1 MRLSL
6 LLFVSGLLCAQSLK
20 DFEKKVTEFTLPNGL
35 HFVIIERHEAPV
47 LSFNTYANVG
57 AVDDPNGRTGLAHM
71 FEHMAF
77 KGTDT
82 IGTKNWPLEKK
93 ALDAIEEV
101 YDRLEAEQNKWFRA
115 DPKKIQALEEELKAA
130 IDKADTYVENNE
142 YDRIVES
149 NGGVGL
155 NAGTSEDSTSYYYNF
170 PSNRVE
176 LWFLLESE
184 RFLHPVFR
192 EFYKE
197 RDVVR
202 EERRMRVESSPQGLL
217 LEALLSTS
225 FEAHPYKNMPGGWAS
240 DIESFRRPDAE
251 AFYKKYYT
259 PANLTMAIAGDI
271 DPAEAKR
278 LANKYFARLPKGPA
292 PPLLH
297 TVEPPQDGEKRARV
311 ASPAQPFLAVAY
323 KRPDQ
328 YSKDDAALDV
338 LSDILSDGRTGI
350 FYKELVRDKKIALG
364 AESDATFPGGK
375 YPNLF
380 ILFYIP
386 NAGHTVEEGEKEMYA
401 IIDRMKKQKVDDESL
416 KRVKTKLR
424 ATLIRKLDNNAG
436 LASELASYSANFG
449 DWRKLFTELDD
460 YEKVTA
466 EDVQRVAQTYLV
478 EKSRTVAYTFVPKEE
493 GARKMK
499 SVLVPLALLS
509 ALALPAQPLPSYKSL
524 KYPPLKQVKI
534 PEPVEFTLS
543 NGMRIFLLE
552 DHELPVIQGLALVR
566 TGNLFDPPDK
576 RGLADITADV
586 LRTGGTKAK
595 TGDQLMSNSKIWPR
609 RWKATWKNPAR
620 R

>member
-251 AFYKKYYT
+251 AFYKKYYV

-297 TVEPPQDGEKRARV
+297 TEEPPQEGEKRARV

-364 AESDATFPGGK
+364 AESDSTFPGGK

-493 GARKMK
+493 GA
-499 SVLVPLALLS
+499 
-509 ALALPAQPLPSYKSL
+509 
-524 KYPPLKQVKI
+524 
-534 PEPVEFTLS
+534 
-543 NGMRIFLLE
+543 
-552 DHELPVIQGLALVR
+552 
-566 TGNLFDPPDK
+566 
-576 RGLADITADV
+576 
-586 LRTGGTKAK
+586 AK
-595 TGDQLMSNSKIWPR
+595 
-609 RWKATWKNPAR
+609 
-620 R
+620 

>member
-1 MRLSL
+1 MRLCLL
-6 LLFVSGLLCAQSLK
+6 LLFSAFLSAQSLK

-35 HFVIIERHEAPV
+35 HFLIIERHEAPV
-47 LSFNTYANVG
+47 ISFNTYANVG
-57 AVDDPNGRTGLAHM
+57 AVDDPTGRTGLAHM

-93 ALDAIEEV
+93 ALDAIEDV
-101 YDRLEAEQNKWFRA
+101 YDRLEAERNKWFRA
-115 DPKKIQALEEELKAA
+115 DPKKIEALEAELKAA
-130 IDKADTYVENNE
+130 MEKADSYVEPNE

-170 PSNRVE
+170 PSNRLE

-184 RFLHPVFR
+184 RFLQPVFR

-202 EERRMRVESSPQGLL
+202 EERRMRVESSPQGELI
-217 LEALLSTS
+217 EALLSTS

-251 AFYKKYYT
+251 AFFKRYYT
-259 PANLTMAIAGDI
+259 PANLTMAIAGDV
-271 DPAEAKR
+271 DPVEAKR
-278 LANKYFARLPKGPA
+278 LAEKYFSRLPKGPP
-292 PPLLH
+292 PPLIH
-297 TVEPPQDGEKRARV
+297 TVEPPQEGEKRARV
-311 ASPAQPFLAVAY
+311 ASPAQPFLAVGY

-328 YSKDDAALDV
+328 YSKDDATLDV
-338 LSDILSDGRTGI
+338 LSDLLSDGRTGI

-364 AESDATFPGGK
+364 AETGATYPGGK
-375 YPNLF
+375 YPSLF
-380 ILFYIP
+380 LLFFVP
-386 NAGHTVEEGEKEMYA
+386 SAGHTVEEGEKEMYA
-401 IIDRMKKQKVDDESL
+401 IIERMKKQKVDEESL

-424 ATLIRKLDNNAG
+424 AALIRKLDNNAG
-436 LASELASYSANFG
+436 LAEELASYSANFG

-493 GARKMK
+493 GA
-499 SVLVPLALLS
+499 
-509 ALALPAQPLPSYKSL
+509 
-524 KYPPLKQVKI
+524 
-534 PEPVEFTLS
+534 
-543 NGMRIFLLE
+543 
-552 DHELPVIQGLALVR
+552 
-566 TGNLFDPPDK
+566 
-576 RGLADITADV
+576 
-586 LRTGGTKAK
+586 AK
-595 TGDQLMSNSKIWPR
+595 
-609 RWKATWKNPAR
+609 
-620 R
+620 